1 MTEILKV
8 LGFFEGP
15 SDNELFLVF
24 LHLVPVVVP
33 DWNVLPTFFLLLS
46 LVFKGLSNRL
56 FWDVLI
62 SRSTYN
68 ALT

>member
-15 SDNELFLVF
+15 SDNEFFLVF
-24 LHLVPVVVP
+24 LYLVPVVVL
-33 DWNVLPTFFLLLS
+33 DWDMSPTFFLLLS
-46 LVFKGLSNRL
+46 LVFKGLSNCL